1 VINQKR
7 SLIFPL
13 ILSCFLFPHH
23 LFAEYESSFDAK
35 RLNRID
41 SMLEDAI
48 QNKEIPGAVGL
59 IMQNGHII
67 YHKSFGFADVNS
79 KLPMTND
86 AIFRIASMTK
96 AVTSVGVM
104 MLYEEGKLLLSDP
117 VSKFIP
123 EFKGSRVI
131 KTFDNQGIITETRAA
146 KREIQIMDLLTHT
159 SGIGYPFIPSK
170 LSKTYA
176 EAKIIDGLTADS
188 IVLEDL
194 IVNLADQPLLF
205 DPGSSYA
212 YGLNSDVLGYV
223 IERLSGM
230 SLDVFFQKMIF
241 QPLGMHDTYFYLPQN
256 KQERLVTLYADKDG
270 NGIEVSDGTE
280 SDIYLDDPNYPI
292 NGSKMM
298 YSGGAGLSSTAY
310 DYSRFLMMLLNEGQV
325 RQKSLLSRKSI
336 ELMRTARFDTD
347 KDGELDFGLGFDV
360 INHLKQST
368 ELASVGAYAWGGAF
382 YTTFWVDPEEKL
394 IGVFMSQVRPVHSD
408 AAKKFKNLVY
418 QSLN

>member
-1 VINQKR
+1 MINYKR

-13 ILSCFLFPHH
+13 ILIYFLFPRH
-23 LFAEYESSFDAK
+23 LFAEHEYSFNVE

-41 SMLEDAI
+41 SMIDESI
-48 QNKEIPGAVGL
+48 KNKEIPGAVGL

-79 KLPMTND
+79 KLSMTND

-96 AVTSVGVM
+96 AITSVGVM

-123 EFKGSRVI
+123 EFKGPRVI
-131 KTFDNQGIITETRAA
+131 KILDHQGNITETRVA

-170 LSKTYA
+170 LSKSYA
-176 EAKIIDGLTADS
+176 EARIIDGLTADS

-194 IVNLADQPLLF
+194 IVNLASQPLLF
-205 DPGSSYA
+205 DPGTSYA

-223 IERLSGM
+223 IERISGM
-230 SLDVFFQKMIF
+230 SLDIFFQKMIF
-241 QPLGMHDTYFYLPQN
+241 KPLGMHDTYFYLPPN

-270 NGIEVSDGTE
+270 AGIEVSDGTE

-292 NGSKMM
+292 NGSKSM

-310 DYSRFLMMLLNEGQV
+310 DYSRFLMMLLNDGQV
-325 RQKSLLSRKSI
+325 DQKSLLSRKSI

-360 INHLKQST
+360 TNHLKQST

-408 AAKKFKNLVY
+408 TAKKFKNLVY

>member
-1 VINQKR
+1 VINYKR

-13 ILSCFLFPHH
+13 ILIYFLFPRH
-23 LFAEYESSFDAK
+23 LFAEHEYSFNVE

-41 SMLEDAI
+41 SMIDESI
-48 QNKEIPGAVGL
+48 KNKEIPGAVGL
-59 IMQNGHII
+59 IMQNGRII

-79 KLPMTND
+79 KLSMTND

-96 AVTSVGVM
+96 AITSVGVM

-123 EFKGSRVI
+123 EFKGPRVI
-131 KTFDNQGIITETRAA
+131 KILDHQGNITETRVA

-170 LSKTYA
+170 LSKSYA
-176 EAKIIDGLTADS
+176 EARIIDGLTADS

-194 IVNLADQPLLF
+194 IVNLASQPLLF
-205 DPGSSYA
+205 DPGTSYA

-223 IERLSGM
+223 IERISGM
-230 SLDVFFQKMIF
+230 SLDIFFQKMIF
-241 QPLGMHDTYFYLPQN
+241 KPLGMHDTYFYLPPN

-270 NGIEVSDGTE
+270 AGIEVSDGTE

-292 NGSKMM
+292 NGSKSM

-310 DYSRFLMMLLNEGQV
+310 DYSRFLMMLLNDGQV
-325 RQKSLLSRKSI
+325 DQKSLLSRKSI

-360 INHLKQST
+360 TNHLKQST

-408 AAKKFKNLVY
+408 TAKKFKNLVY

>member
-1 VINQKR
+1 
-7 SLIFPL
+7 
-13 ILSCFLFPHH
+13 
-23 LFAEYESSFDAK
+23 
-35 RLNRID
+35 
-41 SMLEDAI
+41 
-48 QNKEIPGAVGL
+48 
-59 IMQNGHII
+59 MQNGRII

-79 KLPMTND
+79 KLSMTND

-96 AVTSVGVM
+96 AITSVGVM

-131 KTFDNQGIITETRAA
+131 KILDHQGNITETRVA

-170 LSKTYA
+170 LSKSYA
-176 EAKIIDGLTADS
+176 EARIIDGLTADS

-194 IVNLADQPLLF
+194 IVNLASQPLLF
-205 DPGSSYA
+205 DPGTSYA

-223 IERLSGM
+223 IERISGM
-230 SLDVFFQKMIF
+230 SLDIFFQKMIF
-241 QPLGMHDTYFYLPQN
+241 KPLGMHDTYFYLPPN

-270 NGIEVSDGTE
+270 AGIEVSDGTE

-292 NGSKMM
+292 NGSKSM

-310 DYSRFLMMLLNEGQV
+310 DYSRFLMMLLNDGQV
-325 RQKSLLSRKSI
+325 DQKSLLSRKSI

-360 INHLKQST
+360 TNHLKQST

-408 AAKKFKNLVY
+408 TAKKFKNLVY

>member
-1 VINQKR
+1 VINYKR

-13 ILSCFLFPHH
+13 ILIYFLFPRH
-23 LFAEYESSFDAK
+23 LFAEHEYSFNVE

-41 SMLEDAI
+41 SMIDESI
-48 QNKEIPGAVGL
+48 KNKEIPGAVGL

-79 KLPMTND
+79 KLSMTND

-96 AVTSVGVM
+96 AITSVGVM

-123 EFKGSRVI
+123 EFKGPRVI
-131 KTFDNQGIITETRAA
+131 KILDHQGNITETRVA

-170 LSKTYA
+170 LSKSYA
-176 EAKIIDGLTADS
+176 EARIIDGLTADS

-194 IVNLADQPLLF
+194 IVNLASQPLLF
-205 DPGSSYA
+205 DPGTSYA

-223 IERLSGM
+223 IERISGM
-230 SLDVFFQKMIF
+230 SLDIFFQKMIF
-241 QPLGMHDTYFYLPQN
+241 KPLGMHDTYFYLPPN

-270 NGIEVSDGTE
+270 AGIEVSDGTE

-292 NGSKMM
+292 NGSKSM

-310 DYSRFLMMLLNEGQV
+310 DYSRFLMMLLNDGQV
-325 RQKSLLSRKSI
+325 DQKSLLSRKSI

-360 INHLKQST
+360 TNHLKQST

-408 AAKKFKNLVY
+408 TAKKFKNLVY

>member
-1 VINQKR
+1 MINYKR

-13 ILSCFLFPHH
+13 ILIYFLFPRH
-23 LFAEYESSFDAK
+23 LFAEHEYSFNVE

-41 SMLEDAI
+41 SMIDESI
-48 QNKEIPGAVGL
+48 KNKEIPGAVGL
-59 IMQNGHII
+59 IMQNGRII

-79 KLPMTND
+79 KLSMTND

-96 AVTSVGVM
+96 AITSVGVM

-123 EFKGSRVI
+123 EFKGPRVI
-131 KTFDNQGIITETRAA
+131 KILDHQGNITETRVA

-170 LSKTYA
+170 LSKSYA
-176 EAKIIDGLTADS
+176 EARIIDGLTADS

-194 IVNLADQPLLF
+194 IVNLASQPLLF
-205 DPGSSYA
+205 DPGTSYA

-223 IERLSGM
+223 IERISGM
-230 SLDVFFQKMIF
+230 SLDIFFQKMIF
-241 QPLGMHDTYFYLPQN
+241 KPLGMHDTYFYLPPN

-270 NGIEVSDGTE
+270 AGIEVSDGTE

-292 NGSKMM
+292 NGSKSM

-310 DYSRFLMMLLNEGQV
+310 DYSRFLMMLLNDGQV
-325 RQKSLLSRKSI
+325 DQKSLLSRKSI

-360 INHLKQST
+360 TNHLKQST

-408 AAKKFKNLVY
+408 TAKKFKNLVY

>member
-1 VINQKR
+1 MINYKR

-13 ILSCFLFPHH
+13 ILIYFLFPRH
-23 LFAEYESSFDAK
+23 LFAEHEYSFNVE

-41 SMLEDAI
+41 SMIDESI
-48 QNKEIPGAVGL
+48 KNKEIPGAVGL

-79 KLPMTND
+79 KLSMTND

-96 AVTSVGVM
+96 AITSVGVM

-123 EFKGSRVI
+123 EFKGPRVI
-131 KTFDNQGIITETRAA
+131 KILDHQGNITETRVA

-170 LSKTYA
+170 LSKSYA
-176 EAKIIDGLTADS
+176 EARIIDGLTADS

-194 IVNLADQPLLF
+194 IVNLASQPLLF
-205 DPGSSYA
+205 DPGTSYA

-223 IERLSGM
+223 IERISGM
-230 SLDVFFQKMIF
+230 SLDIFFQKMIF
-241 QPLGMHDTYFYLPQN
+241 KPLGMHDTYFYLPPN

-270 NGIEVSDGTE
+270 AGIEVSDGTE
-280 SDIYLDDPNYPI
+280 SDIYLDNPNYPI
-292 NGSKMM
+292 NGSKSM

-310 DYSRFLMMLLNEGQV
+310 DYSRFLMMLLNDGQV
-325 RQKSLLSRKSI
+325 DQKSLLSRKSI

-360 INHLKQST
+360 TNHLKQST

-408 AAKKFKNLVY
+408 TAKKFKNLVY